1 MNANG
6 IVSFEGAYY
15 EEIEEKEDAME
26 VDAKDGEA
34 APKKK
39 KIIKKKDV
47 PVVTGYGSLDGSVLN
62 RFRELEAS
70 MHASDKL
77 VKDTEDRKNAL
88 EEYVYDMRGKLD
100 DRYAAYVTPEEKE
113 VLSSMLSKA
122 EDWLYSEEGEDATKS
137 AYTSQLDTLKAVGN
151 PIAFRYTEHS
161 ELPRAASLLRDAI
174 NQYYTQA
181 TSGDEKYSHIPE
193 NDIQS
198 VIEKVATTQK
208 WLDDALA
215 KQAEKPKSVAPV
227 VTTSEIKKKREELV
241 YFVTPIMS
249 KPKPKPAPTE
259 NPPPPSSDA
268 PPAPEDGAPAEG
280 EAKKPAEPSN
290 MDVD

>member
-15 EEIEEKEDAME
+15 EEIEEKEDPME
-26 VDAKDGEA
+26 VDAKEGEA

-39 KIIKKKDV
+39 KIVKKKDV
-47 PVVTGYGSLDGSVLN
+47 PVVTGYGSLDTSVLH
-62 RFRELEAS
+62 RFREQEAS
-70 MHASDKL
+70 MHAADKL

-88 EEYVYDMRGKLD
+88 EEYIYDMRGKLD
-100 DRYAAYVTPEEKE
+100 DRYAAYVQAEEKE
-113 VLSSMLSKA
+113 KLMGLMTKA
-122 EDWLYSEEGEDATKS
+122 EDWLYSDEGEDATKS
-137 AYTSQLDTLKAVGN
+137 AYTGQLDTLKAIGD

-181 TSGDEKYSHIPE
+181 TSGEEKYSHIPE

-198 VIEKVATTQK
+198 VVEKVATTQK

-215 KQAEKPKSVAPV
+215 KQAEKPKSIAPV
-227 VTTSEIKKKREELV
+227 ITTSEIKKKREDLV
-241 YFVTPIMS
+241 YYVTPIMS
-249 KPKPKPAPTE
+249 KPKPKPATTE
-259 NPPPPSSDA
+259 TPPPPSSEA
-268 PPAPEDGAPAEG
+268 PPQPEGGDA
-280 EAKKPAEPSN
+280 EAKKPTEPSN